1 MKDPLPICCRI
12 CLRVPVLTNEERV
25 SRLVAVGVTVI
36 AIAGVGIS
44 LSRDGSVVS

>member
-1 MKDPLPICCRI
+1 M
-12 CLRVPVLTNEERV
+12 LTNEERV
-25 SRLVAVGVTVI
+25 SRLVGVGVTVI